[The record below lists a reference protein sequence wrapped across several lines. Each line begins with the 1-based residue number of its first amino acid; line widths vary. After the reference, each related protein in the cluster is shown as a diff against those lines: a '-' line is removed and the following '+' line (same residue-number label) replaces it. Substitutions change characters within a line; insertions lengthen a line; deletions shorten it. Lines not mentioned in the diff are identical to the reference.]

1 MGTQLSQVPV
11 VFLSYDEPYADA
23 HYKRLTDRIPA
34 AKRVHG
40 VKGFDAAHKA
50 AAEEAGSDQFITVD
64 ADCIVLEEFWH
75 IYLDSIPLHLAGHTL
90 SWRSFNVC
98 NGLQYGNGGLKLW
111 TRDFVM
117 NMRAHEASDGEHKVD
132 FCWDEKYTQLRP
144 VFSVTDVTSSAFHA
158 YRAGY
163 REGAKMPLTEGKMPP
178 TPGDILKFSYKSC
191 LDRLVQWSS
200 LGRDIGYGA
209 WAMLGT
215 IEGFLHVHVLR
226 DVNLENISDY
236 DWLKTY
242 FQNSPCWNPGNL
254 IVDPFGDPG
263 GRAFIDK
270 MLKTIQEVTGI
281 YIPVLGPVQSKTVK
295 QWLRPYRLRDGGN
308 AYEEDSWMQIQW

>member
-11 VFLSYDEPYADA
+11 VFLSFDEPYADA
-23 HYKRLTDRIPA
+23 HFKRLADRIPA

-64 ADCIVLEEFWH
+64 ADCMVLEEFWH
-75 IYLDSIPLHLAGHTL
+75 VYLDSIPLHLAGHTL

-117 NMRAHEASDGEHKVD
+117 NMRAHEASEGEHKVD
-132 FCWDEKYTQLRP
+132 FCWDKKYTQLRP
-144 VFSVTDVTSSAFHA
+144 VYSVTDFTSSPFHA

-163 REGAKMPLTEGKMPP
+163 REGAKMPLVDGTMPP
-178 TPGDILKFSYKSC
+178 TAGDLLKVSYKSC
-191 LDRLVQWSS
+191 LDRLVQWSAI
-200 LGRDIGYGA
+200 GRDINYGA

-215 IEGFLHVHVLR
+215 IEGLLHVHVLR
-226 DVNLENISDY
+226 DVALETISDY
-236 DWLKTY
+236 DNLREFYKS
-242 FQNSPCWNPGNL
+242 SPCWQPGN
-254 IVDPFGDPG
+254 IIADPFGDPAV
-263 GRAFIDK
+263 RPYIDK
-270 MLKTIQEVTGI
+270 MLKTIHEVTGLH
-281 YIPVLGPVQSKTVK
+281 IPIFGPVQGRTVK
-295 QWLRPYRLRDGGN
+295 QWLRPTQATN
-308 AYEEDSWMQIQW
+308 AYEEDSWLQIHW